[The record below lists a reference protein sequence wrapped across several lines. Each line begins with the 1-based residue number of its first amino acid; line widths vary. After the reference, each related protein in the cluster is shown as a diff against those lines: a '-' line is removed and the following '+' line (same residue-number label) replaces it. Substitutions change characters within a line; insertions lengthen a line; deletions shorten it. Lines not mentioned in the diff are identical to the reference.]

1 MIVLIRQKNSGD
13 NYLLHSILDSVFG
26 QIKLADLITVSMRA
40 VALACD
46 SMMLHF
52 IYHGI
57 PVEGIACAP
66 KTEQM
71 IKEYGL
77 EDFYLWIGTRKGTNF

>member
-26 QIKLADLITVSMRA
+26 QIRLADLITVSMRA
-40 VALACD
+40 VAF
-46 SMMLHF
+46 S

>member
-1 MIVLIRQKNSGD
+1 
-13 NYLLHSILDSVFG
+13 
-26 QIKLADLITVSMRA
+26 MRFHD
-40 VALACD
+40 VAF
-46 SMMLHF
+46 S

-77 EDFYLWIGTRKGTNF
+77 EDFYLRIGTRKGTNF

>member
-26 QIKLADLITVSMRA
+26 QIRLADLITVSMRA

-52 IYHGI
+52 LYITGFRLRELLVRLK
-57 PVEGIACAP
+57 PS
-66 KTEQM
+66 K
-71 IKEYGL
+71 
-77 EDFYLWIGTRKGTNF
+77 